1 MKTQI
6 QVNVYKSVELDDY
19 ENGCLLEGGSD
30 FGCIDTFKTNSMNE
44 ALELIK
50 TYGEPCIFDDRIDV
64 QKMENGDGNEP
75 MEYQIEEWKKGNR
88 KMYLANYTFYF
99 SEVTTKSL
107 KQSDLVKAFPNVEN
121 NS

>member
-19 ENGCLLEGGSD
+19 EKGCLLEGGSD

-50 TYGEPCIFDDRIDV
+50 SYGEPSIFDDRIDV